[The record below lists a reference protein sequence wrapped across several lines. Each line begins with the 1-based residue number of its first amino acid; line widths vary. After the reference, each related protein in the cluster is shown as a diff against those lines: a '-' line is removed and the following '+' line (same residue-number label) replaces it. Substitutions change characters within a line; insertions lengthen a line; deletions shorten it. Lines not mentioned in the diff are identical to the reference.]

1 MIKIEHIGVW
11 VRDLEKMKA
20 FFAKYFNTTASELYH
35 NPRTGFSSHFLS
47 FSDGTRLELCHRG
60 DISEGV
66 DESLGFAHLAIS
78 LGSKEAV
85 DQLTAQLENDGY
97 HVLGQPRT
105 TGDGYYESVVCDPEG
120 NRLELTV

>member
-1 MIKIEHIGVW
+1 M
-11 VRDLEKMKA
+11 
-20 FFAKYFNTTASELYH
+20 
-35 NPRTGFSSHFLS
+35 SSW
-47 FSDGTRLELCHRG
+47 

-66 DESLGFAHLAIS
+66 DESLGFTHLAIS

-85 DQLTAQLENDGY
+85 DQLTEQLKNDGY

-105 TGDGYYESVVCDPEG
+105 IGDGYYESVVCDPEG

>member
-11 VRDLEKMKA
+11 VHDLEQMKA
-20 FFAKYFNTTASELYH
+20 FFAKYFNTSASELYH

-66 DESLGFAHLAIS
+66 DESLGFTHLAIS

-85 DQLTAQLENDGY
+85 DQLTEQLKNDGY